1 MLSDVNLQIS
11 QKITT
16 IPNLAKISLVKANKA
31 QRKSLNFAKIAKVT
45 RIFYCNKKNT
55 LTNIATIKAIIN
67 FGDLRVSAANE
78 WNILSSPEEEFRIA
92 KWSYNV
98 FLNYININETE
109 NQFNLIDFWCERREI
124 LRRHSNGNFSRV

>member
-16 IPNLAKISLVKANKA
+16 KPNLAKISLVKANKA

-45 RIFYCNKKNT
+45 RIFYCNNT

-67 FGDLRVSAANE
+67 FADLRVSAANE
-78 WNILSSPEEEFRIA
+78 
-92 KWSYNV
+92 
-98 FLNYININETE
+98 
-109 NQFNLIDFWCERREI
+109 
-124 LRRHSNGNFSRV
+124 